1 MGTGT
6 GGGVDEASLLPPPPQ
21 AARLI
26 AAVST
31 MALVNVKLSKARL
44 NILCLTPV
52 TAVRDPLPGDIFN
65 RKQQHKS

>member
-1 MGTGT
+1 MGAGT
-6 GGGVDEASLLPPPPQ
+6 EAGAGVSPLLPPPPQ

-31 MALVNVKLSKARL
+31 MALVNVKLSKVRL
-44 NILCLTPV
+44 NMLSFTPV
-52 TAVRDPLPGDIFN
+52 TAGRDPLPGDIFN